1 MNKDGSFKTVIQRHQ
16 KALRLRPSIGIG
28 TAATTARIRAG
39 SSTCDLDDGKWKLV
53 ADESEGDGGAGLG
66 PDPGV
71 FGRAALASCL
81 AIGYIMWA
89 DYFGVPID
97 EVEVVVEADYNA
109 SGLFG
114 VDDSIPP
121 RWSAMR
127 YTARISSGAPE
138 QKVREMVEYADRHSS
153 LLYAFRDAIPVSGEV
168 EIKATVGG

>member
-1 MNKDGSFKTVIQRHQ
+1 VSKDGSFKTVIQRHQ

-39 SSTCDLDDGKWKLV
+39 SSTCDLEDGKWKLV

-81 AIGYIMWA
+81 AIGYVMWA
-89 DYFGVPID
+89 DYFGVRID
-97 EVEVVVEADYNA
+97 DVEVVVEADYNA

-114 VDDSIPP
+114 VDDSLPP

-127 YTARISSGAPE
+127 YTTHISSDAPE
-138 QKVREMVEYADRHSS
+138 EKVREMVAYADRHSS
-153 LLYAFRDAIPVSGEV
+153 LLHAFKDAIPVSGDVQISASV
-168 EIKATVGG
+168 EG